1 MQSSDIQQSQLAPHS
16 PQLSLSLSLTTASLS
31 LSLSLKVIALL
42 LGLVWTLYIQRIC
55 SSPTK
60 NYERKCERESDL
72 DAIEKP
78 K

>member
-16 PQLSLSLSLTTASLS
+16 PQLSLSLTTAS